1 MVRWL
6 YDALFLTWKGHLWIH
21 KCTNAL
27 LPNYPWKGNI
37 KNLSIIIWFQTR
49 GTSWVCVVD
58 LLGENGGL
66 PKISAYNPQPIT
78 ALLDLKSAYRQIMAD
93 RHNQQWDPGAI
104 HSQHGSRR
112 SQNPSVWLDCLPAVA
127 RHWRSLPNLGGRDD
141 LGEPPVLI
149 WWETN
154 GKMTTAYNG
163 INYLQRFK

>member
-6 YDALFLTWKGHLWIH
+6 DDALCLTWKGHLWIH

-27 LPNYPWKGNI
+27 LPNYPWKGNMRSQYHHLI
-37 KNLSIIIWFQTR
+37 PNP
-49 GTSWVCVVD
+49 GHNV
-58 LLGENGGL
+58 GL
-66 PKISAYNPQPIT
+66 PGGEWDGYHKYQPTSHSPVIPY
-78 ALLDLKSAYRQIMAD
+78 SAYRQIGITW
-93 RHNQQWDPGAI
+93 HNQQWDPGAI

-112 SQNPSVWLDCLPAVA
+112 SQNPSVWLDCFPAVA

-163 INYLQRFK
+163 INYLQQFK